1 MALPSPAILVAR
13 FLRANNFEKT
23 LEAFLEEARL
33 PQDAGST
40 AKGDISLE
48 QILRE
53 KETFDLSL
61 NFEKLGVED
70 ESKAW
75 QEPTP
80 SNPTQLS
87 ELPTSSNLLKTSV
100 ETTAFGDDCP
110 VPFIVAATA
119 DRRLNIMSSQDDDSF
134 KVHRSFTHLQDS
146 PILAYALVAERYLL
160 VSSMSGKLVL
170 YDCKDETVLDE
181 RKDHSKYTVRIINR
195 VQSDGTWVATA
206 GWDAK
211 VFLYFMRES
220 IGSSTRLEAP
230 IATLE
235 LPTNPEDLTFIEH
248 PDTAKPLLLLTRRDS
263 TFLHY
268 YSLPDAAGGSADLD
282 RPVTLHFL
290 GKQNLAPASNAWIA
304 FTPSSIALSPTD
316 PSLLAVAT
324 SAVPHMKLIIA
335 RLLVP
340 PEAANRSDISL
351 EASAETS
358 SAVGSSS
365 EFITMTQAS
374 QAREAL
380 AVQERELAAILVQ
393 CSTLAPQ
400 TPYSTPSLAWRPDG
414 SGVWVNGDD
423 GVIRGLEAHTGKI
436 VKVLK
441 GHEPGSKIR
450 CLWAG
455 KIISQD
461 DGEQEWLL
469 SGGFDQKLILWRVPS
484 DNQAPRGS

>member
-1 MALPSPAILVAR
+1 MASLSPAVLVAR

-53 KETFDLSL
+53 KELFDLSL

-75 QEPTP
+75 REPTP
-80 SNPTQLS
+80 SIPTQLS
-87 ELPTSSNLLKTSV
+87 GMPTSSNILNTSV
-100 ETTAFGDDCP
+100 ENAAFGGATP
-110 VPFIVAATA
+110 APFVMASTA
-119 DRRLNIMSSQDDDSF
+119 DRRLHILSSQNEHF
-134 KVHRSFTHLQDS
+134 NVHRSLTHVQDS
-146 PILAYALVAERYLL
+146 PILAYDLIAGRYLL
-160 VSSMSGKLVL
+160 TSSMSGKLVL
-170 YDCKDETVLDE
+170 YDSKEEKVLDE
-181 RKDHSKYTVRIINR
+181 RKDHTKYAVRIASR
-195 VQSDGTWVATA
+195 EQADGVWVATA

-211 VFLYFMRES
+211 VFLYNLRQSNES
-220 IGSSTRLEAP
+220 TLRLEAP
-230 IATLE
+230 IATLV
-235 LPTNPEDLTFIEH
+235 LPTNPEDLIFIEH

-263 TFLHY
+263 TFLQY
-268 YSLPDAAGGSADLD
+268 YSLPDAAGGSAGLE
-282 RPVTLHFL
+282 RPVTLQFL

-340 PEAANRSDISL
+340 PATANRPGSFT
-351 EASAETS
+351 EASGETS
-358 SAVGSSS
+358 DAAVSQG
-365 EFITMTQAS
+365 EFATMNQAS

-423 GVIRGLEAHTGKI
+423 GLVRGIEAHTGKI
-436 VKVLK
+436 VKTLK

-455 KIISQD
+455 KVASTD
-461 DGEQEWLL
+461 GGEQEWLL
-469 SGGFDQKLILWRVPS
+469 SGGFDQRLILWRVPS
-484 DNQAPRGS
+484 RSQTP

>member
-1 MALPSPAILVAR
+1 MALPSPAVLVAR

-53 KETFDLSL
+53 KEMFDLNL

-75 QEPTP
+75 REPTP
-80 SNPTQLS
+80 SVPTELS
-87 ELPTSSNLLKTSV
+87 KMPTSSNILNTSV
-100 ETTAFGDDCP
+100 ENTAFGDESP
-110 VPFIVAATA
+110 APFVMASTA
-119 DRRLNIMSSQDDDSF
+119 DRRLHVLSSENDHF
-134 KVHRSFTHLQDS
+134 NVHRSLTHVQDS
-146 PILAYALVAERYLL
+146 PILAYDLIAGRYLL
-160 VSSMSGKLVL
+160 TSSMSGKLVL
-170 YDCKDETVLDE
+170 YDSKGELVLDE
-181 RKDHSKYTVRIINR
+181 RKDHTKYAVRIVSRGQAN
-195 VQSDGTWVATA
+195 GTWVATA

-211 VFLYFMRES
+211 IFLYYLRQSNES
-220 IGSSTRLEAP
+220 TLRLEAP
-230 IATLE
+230 IATLV
-235 LPTNPEDLTFIEH
+235 LPTNPEDMIFIEH
-248 PDTAKPLLLLTRRDS
+248 PETAKPLLLLTRRDS
-263 TFLHY
+263 TFFHY
-268 YSLPDAAGGSADLD
+268 YSLPDAAGGSADLE
-282 RPVTLHFL
+282 RPVTLQFL
-290 GKQNLAPASNAWIA
+290 GKQNLAPTSNSWIA

-324 SAVPHMKLIIA
+324 SAVPHMKLIIC

-340 PEAANRSDISL
+340 PAAANRPGSST
-351 EASAETS
+351 EVSGETS
-358 SAVGSSS
+358 DAVSSRG
-365 EFITMTQAS
+365 EFATLTQAS

-380 AVQERELAAILVQ
+380 AMQERESAAILVQ

-423 GVIRGLEAHTGKI
+423 GVVRGLEAHTGKI
-436 VKVLK
+436 VKTLK

-455 KIISQD
+455 KVASTD
-461 DGEQEWLL
+461 GGEQEWLL
-469 SGGFDQKLILWRVPS
+469 SGGFDQRLILWRVPS
-484 DNQAPRGS
+484 SSQIP

>member
-1 MALPSPAILVAR
+1 MALLSPAVLVAR

-53 KETFDLSL
+53 KELFDLSL

-75 QEPTP
+75 REPTP
-80 SNPTQLS
+80 SIPTQLS
-87 ELPTSSNLLKTSV
+87 GMPTSSNILNTSV
-100 ETTAFGDDCP
+100 ENAAFGGATP
-110 VPFIVAATA
+110 APFVMASTA
-119 DRRLNIMSSQDDDSF
+119 DRRLHILSSQNEHF
-134 KVHRSFTHLQDS
+134 NVHRSLTHVQDS
-146 PILAYALVAERYLL
+146 PILAYDLIAGRYLL
-160 VSSMSGKLVL
+160 TSSMSGKLVL
-170 YDCKDETVLDE
+170 YDSKEEKVLDE
-181 RKDHSKYTVRIINR
+181 RKDHTKYAVRIASR
-195 VQSDGTWVATA
+195 EQADGVWVATA

-211 VFLYFMRES
+211 VFLYNLRQSNES
-220 IGSSTRLEAP
+220 TLRLEAP
-230 IATLE
+230 IATLV
-235 LPTNPEDLTFIEH
+235 LPTNPEDLVFIEH

-263 TFLHY
+263 TFLQY
-268 YSLPDAAGGSADLD
+268 YSLPDAAGGSADLE
-282 RPVTLHFL
+282 RPVTLQFL

-304 FTPSSIALSPTD
+304 FTPSSIVLSPTD

-340 PEAANRSDISL
+340 PATANRSGSFT
-351 EASAETS
+351 EASGETS
-358 SAVGSSS
+358 DAAVSQG
-365 EFITMTQAS
+365 EFATMNQAS

-423 GVIRGLEAHTGKI
+423 GLVRGIEAHTGKI
-436 VKVLK
+436 VKTLK

-455 KIISQD
+455 KVASTD
-461 DGEQEWLL
+461 GGEQEWLL
-469 SGGFDQKLILWRVPS
+469 SGGFDQRLILWRVPS
-484 DNQAPRGS
+484 RSQTP